1 MAYSIRLP
9 DGTLVENIPDDV
21 DPSAAKQKILS
32 AYPDI
37 GRPPVDTRKPEEL
50 GAGERLKAAGKRGIE
65 SFGEMV
71 GGLGLAKETLTGDTD
86 AARARMQGIQ
96 EQRRLEGREGS
107 KTLSAAD
114 IGRIYEEQ
122 GLLSA
127 AGKVPSYIGE
137 QLLQSAPQMAGPLAV
152 GAAASPFIT
161 PVGGAI
167 AGIATYGVQQFGN
180 FLVRQAENR
189 KDPEELE
196 LAKAA
201 MTAAGTAPIGYFA
214 DRFATG
220 LGAVGKNAGKQAA
233 AELAKRR
240 ALGEVGAGT
249 VAKEVGK
256 GALKGATVG
265 IIAEAPTEFLEQV
278 AERWQA
284 GLALDNEEAKSEYI
298 EALFGGAA
306 VGGGLGGGSRAL
318 QTYGGYRAELPEA
331 REAIAPGTTA
341 LQQAGESD
349 AGIGLDP
356 GARQLSLPG
365 IDEPGGPVGGTTATV
380 EGDVAGTQ
388 VPPSSVGAG
397 ETSQQLALDFDQQG
411 NVPPTISEETPP
423 PPPPAPPKLTEEQVA
438 TRQELI
444 DEIKKAQAFVIQESQ
459 INPDDDRIPGAIE
472 YIERLNAELRQLEG
486 KPVVAKPLAAPRF
499 PQERRPGLIEKEN
512 VVQLVDENG
521 NVLQSVEFMPR
532 KLYDLF
538 KDRPDALENL
548 VRTKRNEAY
557 NTGVLKDIE
566 KAEYLEQSAY
576 MERRPITRMESLV
589 KQAIDNK
596 DVDAIQRYLDR
607 GLPSDIRDS
616 LRKEFFTTFEA
627 LVEQGAITLPDT
639 KPLPAPSQGGFDFG
653 EADESTQRMIA
664 DNVPKAKLD
673 FAADTNRPLDAVT
686 NFLSALKPDTLAP
699 QQVTNYNAEVK
710 GMLEDLR
717 EFFGQPAKMVQG
729 RTPGSKVPDVSAELS
744 PRELQLKSAL
754 IDDFFN
760 KASITPETKKDTI
773 PEVLAKLPNMNAEE
787 QRMALSQLVNFP
799 KLNTVRG
806 IKDFRAQLDDVLTSY
821 EQYALGEE
829 TGAVPFSEKS
839 IQEMTPRIMQALT
852 ALERTP
858 TSQRTPEEKAAYIY
872 FTRKVVGADPYNMS
886 MRSAA
891 YDLGVEIDDKF
902 KGAIR
907 KGETKENAELFQ
919 KWVEENLPQQQY
931 RRFMATVKEFQ
942 RMTRRGERFAD
953 KTREAKPKRKPEVS
967 PTYVASIGRAPSG
980 KEEGFDKTA
989 TIQPGMG
996 QFTRPSSISFAP
1008 MHPAVQEFID
1018 RNDIQGALKALA
1030 GDKSNYLGRAAARL
1044 AELPLMTSV
1053 QFNGQEQLVS
1063 NYINSEFGETRTQL
1077 NKLLE
1082 AVYPELYNTAFKNK
1096 DIRDTYLALQ
1106 MLKSGKF
1113 KGVDTA
1119 PISGQIDVLLEAYE
1133 EGVYLLDTPGTYF
1146 PHLDA
1151 INLNTNLGGA
1161 SNYTFIHEVTH
1172 AATSWALNPNN
1183 FTKLTPAQQRA
1194 VGELNKLWEKA
1205 RTYTPVRYETKIV
1218 DGKEERVEVK
1228 LTKEGKERLKSMYD
1242 YGIKNLDEFVAEA
1255 MANRQFQEQ
1264 LSQIKYDGAI
1274 SFWDKFIRLISKLVG
1289 FDNVLGH
1296 TLANTHLI
1304 LQAPPALTPNAAAL
1318 ASSSKSMLSSLTGSR
1333 RVGASGAG
1341 LANMV
1346 TNAFSDRP
1354 SWAFMK
1360 ESMPFWLESLKDAT
1374 RQHFLGAFTLRQLQ
1388 DMIGHKLP
1396 QFKGFINQTETMLE
1410 DRSAILNTT
1419 SEITTKWQ
1427 KFQSNFPKLA
1437 EKLNLL
1443 MIDATVDGVD
1453 PSLTNGKSG
1462 NKPID
1467 DAWNEIGPEGQK
1479 IYNEVKSFYEK
1490 RLKEYI
1496 DVILQRKAESL
1507 RLEGVSD
1514 ANIPSHP
1521 EYMKIKDHFSQHV
1534 LKPYFPLRRFGKY
1547 WLQFGK
1553 GKDKEFYQFESSI
1566 DRNMFAAKRKKELDG
1581 SKEMDMGNNVRK
1593 MVESNIQDFE
1603 FLKDLKKMIRATE
1616 GTTKDKYQQNLEESL
1631 EQLYLMTL
1639 PDRSVRKMFL
1649 NRQGIQG
1656 MNSDM
1661 LRAFTSSAFHMAYQH
1676 SRFKHSGKLY
1686 SLIDAAR
1693 GYMDGQEPKDK
1704 KILRDYINELE
1715 KRLDFIM
1722 DPPDTGTVPAT
1733 LSNASFIWYMTAPA
1747 SALVNMLGVPAV
1759 GIPVIGARFGNAN
1772 ASKKVF
1778 EFTKKFSRAGFR
1790 DKQGDMAFP
1799 SLANKDGLLTD
1810 VQKKAYERF
1819 VADGLIDITLSHDL
1833 VGQAE
1838 APSNLYTGRGQRIMK
1853 ILSGAFHGAEKFN
1866 REVVAMSS
1874 FDLAMEYYAKPQN
1887 GGYKG
1892 DRLVDKA
1899 VEVAKEL
1906 TYRSMFDY
1914 STLNKPRYFQ
1924 SATAKVVLQFKQFSQ
1939 QMTYM
1944 LVRSAYEGFYKKFD
1958 ANERTDIGK
1967 EINATQRI
1975 NNEPEYSGDALQ
1987 KQIDKYITDL
1997 REEGKKRLMGTLGM
2011 TFLFAGTTGLP
2022 GWWALGKIV
2031 EAVNAVIGDEDE
2043 PFDFDNWFKNWA
2055 AETFGGYAGDSI
2067 SRGVVTQTLGVNLAD
2082 RMGLNDLWF
2091 RDPRKSPDEVTAVQ
2105 AFIVN
2110 LMGPSMGLL
2119 INSAQAWGQVND
2131 GHLWRAMET
2140 ASPAFAKN
2148 VFKGIRLS
2156 DTFGEGKATTIKG
2169 NVLIDDLG
2177 IGEVASQ
2184 AIGFA
2189 PERLAQKQKANIE
2202 MKTAEQDILQRRQAL
2217 LNAYFMA
2224 FDNQDSDMMERV
2236 AEKIS
2241 RFNNANPTV
2250 GIKGSNLSR
2259 SIRDK
2264 YRQRMLAQM
2273 TGGMNINKKLIGEL
2287 GGMSEYGNPNE

>member
-32 AYPDI
+32 AYPNL
-37 GRPPVDTRKPEEL
+37 GAAPSQPRVNPEEL
-50 GAGERLKAAGKRGIE
+50 GAGERLAAAGKRGIE
-65 SFGEMV
+65 SFGEML
-71 GGLGLAKETLTGDTD
+71 GGLGLAKETLTGDTE

-96 EQRRLEGREGS
+96 EQKRLEEREGS

-114 IGRIYEEQ
+114 IGRIYEKE

-201 MTAAGTAPIGYFA
+201 MTAAGTAPLGYFA

-220 LGAVGKNAGKQAA
+220 LSSIGKNAGKEAA

-240 ALGEVGAGT
+240 VLGEVGAGT

-265 IIAEAPTEFLEQV
+265 VIAEAPTEFLEQV

-284 GLALDNEEAKSEYI
+284 GLALDDEEAKSEYI

-306 VGGGLGGGSRAL
+306 VGGGLGGGSRAA
-318 QTYGGYRAELPEA
+318 QTYGGYRAELPAA
-331 REAIAPGTTA
+331 REAAAPGTTA
-341 LQQAGESD
+341 FQQAGGTD
-349 AGIGLDP
+349 AGIGLDT

-365 IDEPGGPVGGTTATV
+365 FDEPGGAAPGTTPVA
-380 EGDVAGTQ
+380 EGDVAGTA
-388 VPPSSVGAG
+388 VPPSDVGAG
-397 ETSQQLALDFDQQG
+397 EITQQLALDFDQQG
-411 NVPPTISEETPP
+411 SAPAITEEPPATVATPP
-423 PPPPAPPKLTEEQVA
+423 IPPAPPAPPKPTGSQMAEMQSLG
-438 TRQELI
+438 I
-444 DEIKKAQAFVIQESQ
+444 EIRKAQAFVNEQSE
-459 INPDDDRIPGAIE
+459 INPDDDRIP
-472 YIERLNAELRQLEG
+472 
-486 KPVVAKPLAAPRF
+486 
-499 PQERRPGLIEKEN
+499 
-512 VVQLVDENG
+512 
-521 NVLQSVEFMPR
+521 
-532 KLYDLF
+532 
-538 KDRPDALENL
+538 
-548 VRTKRNEAY
+548 
-557 NTGVLKDIE
+557 
-566 KAEYLEQSAY
+566 
-576 MERRPITRMESLV
+576 
-589 KQAIDNK
+589 
-596 DVDAIQRYLDR
+596 DAIQYIQDL
-607 GLPSDIRDS
+607 SAQ
-616 LRKEFFTTFEA
+616 LREI
-627 LVEQGAITLPDT
+627 EQQVATQVA
-639 KPLPAPSQGGFDFG
+639 KPLPAPSQGGFEFG
-653 EADESTQRMIA
+653 EADETTERSIGA
-664 DNVPKAKLD
+664 NVPKAKLN

-686 NFLSALKPDTLAP
+686 NFLGALKPDTATP
-699 QQVTNYNAEVK
+699 QQVTNYNSEVK

-729 RTPGSKVPDVSAELS
+729 RAPGVKVPDVSAELS
-744 PRELQLKSAL
+744 DRELQLKSAL

-760 KASITPETKKDTI
+760 KASVTPESASASI
-773 PEVLAKLPNMNAEE
+773 PEVLAKLPQMNAE
-787 QRMALSQLVNFP
+787 QQKMALSQLVNFP

-829 TGAVPFSEKS
+829 TGAVPFTDKS

-852 ALERTP
+852 ALEKTP
-858 TSQRTPEEKAAYIY
+858 NSQRTPEEKAAYIY

-907 KGETKENAELFQ
+907 KGETKENAELF
-919 KWVEENLPQQQY
+919 KTWVEENLPQQQY

-953 KTREAKPKRKPEVS
+953 KTRDAKPRRKPEVAS
-967 PTYVASIGRAPSG
+967 TYISSIGRAPSG
-980 KEEGFDKTA
+980 KESGFDTSA
-989 TIQPGMG
+989 EIQPGMSR
-996 QFTRPSSISFAP
+996 FIPSSPVSFAP

-1063 NYINSEFGETRTQL
+1063 NYINAEFGETRTQL
-1077 NKLLE
+1077 DKLLE
-1082 AVYPELYNTAFKNK
+1082 AVYPELYNTAFKGK
-1096 DIRDTYLALQ
+1096 GIRDTYLALQ

-1113 KGVDTA
+1113 KGVDIK
-1119 PISGQIDVLLEAYE
+1119 PIIGQIDVLLEAYE

-1172 AATSWALNPNN
+1172 AATSWALDPNN

-1205 RTYTPVRYETKIV
+1205 RDYTPARYETKLIG
-1218 DGKEERVEVK
+1218 GKEKIVEVV
-1228 LTKEGKERLKSMYD
+1228 LTKEGKARLNSMYA

-1255 MANRQFQEQ
+1255 MSNRQFQEQ
-1264 LSQIKYDGAI
+1264 LSQIKYDGAV

-1304 LQAPPALTPNAAAL
+1304 LQAPPSLTPNAAAL
-1318 ASSSKSMLSSLTGSR
+1318 SSGKAMLSALTDSR
-1333 RVGASGAG
+1333 KVGDSGAG
-1341 LANMV
+1341 IARMV
-1346 TNAFSDRP
+1346 SNTFTNRP
-1354 SWAFMK
+1354 SWDFMK
-1360 ESMPFWLESLKDAT
+1360 ESMPFWLDSLNDAT

-1396 QFKGFINQTETMLE
+1396 QFKGFISQTEKMLE

-1437 EKLNLL
+1437 ETLNLL
-1443 MIDATVDGVD
+1443 MIDATVDGID

-1462 NKPID
+1462 NGPID
-1467 DAWNEIGPEGQK
+1467 AAWNKIGPEGQQ

-1496 DVILQRKAESL
+1496 EVILQRKAESL

-1514 ANIPSHP
+1514 ANIPNHP
-1521 EYMKIKDHFSQHV
+1521 EYVKIKDHFSQHV
-1534 LKPYFPLRRFGKY
+1534 LKPYFPLRRFGRY

-1553 GKDKEFYQFESSI
+1553 GKDKEFYQFESAI
-1566 DRNMFAAKRKKELDG
+1566 DRNMFASKRKEELKG
-1581 SKEMDMGNNVRK
+1581 TKEMDMGNNVRK

-1686 SLIDAAR
+1686 SLVDAAR

-1704 KILRDYINELE
+1704 KVLRDYINELE

-1722 DPPDTGTVPAT
+1722 DPPDTGTIPAT

-1772 ASKKVF
+1772 AAKKVF
-1778 EFTKKFSRAGFR
+1778 EFTKKFSKAGFR

-1799 SLANKDGLLTD
+1799 SLSNKAGLLSPL
-1810 VQKKAYERF
+1810 QQKAYDQF

-1838 APSNLYTGRGQRIMK
+1838 APSNLYTGRGQRVMK

-1892 DRLVDKA
+1892 DKLVGKA
-1899 VEVAKEL
+1899 IEVAKEL

-1939 QMTYM
+1939 QMSYM
-1944 LVRSAYEGFYKKFD
+1944 LARSAYEGFYKEFD

-1967 EINATQRI
+1967 EINATQRL

-1997 REEGKKRLMGTLGM
+1997 RVEGKKRLMGTMGM
-2011 TFLFAGTTGLP
+2011 TFLFAGATGLP
-2022 GWWALGKIV
+2022 GWWALGKTM
-2031 EAVNAVIGDEDE
+2031 EALNAVFGDEDE
-2043 PFDFDNWFKNWA
+2043 ADKPFDFTNWFKNWA
-2055 AETFGGYAGDSI
+2055 AETFGGYVGDSI

-2091 RDPRKSPDEVTAVQ
+2091 RDARNSPDEVTAFQ
-2105 AFIVN
+2105 AFLVN
-2110 LMGPSMGLL
+2110 LMGPSVGLGV
-2119 INSAQAWGQVND
+2119 NAMQAWGQIKD
-2131 GHLWRAMET
+2131 GHLWRGAET
-2140 ASPAFAKN
+2140 ASPAIIKN
-2148 VFKGIRLS
+2148 ALKGIRLS
-2156 DTFGEGKATTIKG
+2156 DTFGDGKATTIRG
-2169 NVLIDDLG
+2169 NVLVDDLG

-2189 PERLAQKQKANIE
+2189 PERVAQRQKANIE
-2202 MKTAEQDILQRRQAL
+2202 MKSAEQDILQKRQSL

-2224 FDNQDSDMMERV
+2224 FDNQDSDMLERV
-2236 AEKIS
+2236 SDKIS
-2241 RFNNANPTV
+2241 RFNRSNPAV

-2264 YRQRMLAQM
+2264 YRQRMIAQL
-2273 TGGMNINKKLIGEL
+2273 TGGMNINKKLISDL
-2287 GGMSEYGNPNE
+2287 GGMAEYGNPNE

>member
-32 AYPDI
+32 AYPNI
-37 GRPPVDTRKPEEL
+37 GAAPPQPRVNPEEL
-50 GAGERLKAAGKRGIE
+50 GAGERLAAAGKRGIE
-65 SFGEMV
+65 SFGEML
-71 GGLGLAKETLTGDTD
+71 GGLGLAKETLTGDTE

-96 EQRRLEGREGS
+96 EQKRLEEREGS

-114 IGRIYEEQ
+114 IGRIYEKE

-152 GAAASPFIT
+152 GAATSPFLT
-161 PVGGAI
+161 PVGGTI

-201 MTAAGTAPIGYFA
+201 ITAGTTAPFGYFA
-214 DRFATG
+214 DRFAAG
-220 LGAVGKNAGKQAA
+220 ISSIGKNAGKEAA

-240 ALGEVGAGT
+240 VLGEVGAGT

-265 IIAEAPTEFLEQV
+265 VIAEAPTEFLEQV

-284 GLALDNEEAKSEYI
+284 GLALDDEEAKSEYI

-306 VGGGLGGGSRAL
+306 VGGGLGGGSRAA
-318 QTYGGYRAELPEA
+318 QTYGGYRAELPAA
-331 REAIAPGTTA
+331 REAAAPGTTA
-341 LQQAGESD
+341 LQQAGGTD
-349 AGIGLDP
+349 AGIGLDT

-365 IDEPGGPVGGTTATV
+365 FDESGGAAPGTTPVA
-380 EGDVAGTQ
+380 EGDVAGTEI
-388 VPPSSVGAG
+388 PPSDVGTGKAT
-397 ETSQQLALDFDQQG
+397 EQFTLDFDQQG
-411 NVPPTISEETPP
+411 SAPAISEETPAAVTTP
-423 PPPPAPPKLTEEQVA
+423 PVSETAPPVSPPAPPKLIEEQIA
-438 TRQELI
+438 TRQELVAK
-444 DEIKKAQAFVIQESQ
+444 IKEAQAFVIEESQ

-472 YIERLNAELRQLEG
+472 YIERLNAELKQLEAS
-486 KPVVAKPLAAPRF
+486 PAVA
-499 PQERRPGLIEKEN
+499 
-512 VVQLVDENG
+512 
-521 NVLQSVEFMPR
+521 
-532 KLYDLF
+532 
-538 KDRPDALENL
+538 
-548 VRTKRNEAY
+548 
-557 NTGVLKDIE
+557 
-566 KAEYLEQSAY
+566 
-576 MERRPITRMESLV
+576 
-589 KQAIDNK
+589 
-596 DVDAIQRYLDR
+596 
-607 GLPSDIRDS
+607 
-616 LRKEFFTTFEA
+616 
-627 LVEQGAITLPDT
+627 

-653 EADESTQRMIA
+653 QADETTERSIA
-664 DNVPKAKLD
+664 DNIPRAKLN

-686 NFLSALKPDTLAP
+686 NFLSALKPDTATP
-699 QQVTNYNAEVK
+699 QQVTNYNSEVK

-729 RTPGSKVPDVSAELS
+729 RAPGVKVPDVSAELS
-744 PRELQLKSAL
+744 GRELQLKSAL

-760 KASITPETKKDTI
+760 KASVTPESASASI
-773 PEVLAKLPNMNAEE
+773 PEVLAKLPQMNAE
-787 QRMALSQLVNFP
+787 QQKMALSQLVNFP

-829 TGAVPFSEKS
+829 TGAVPFTDKS

-852 ALERTP
+852 TLEKTP
-858 TSQRTPEEKAAYIY
+858 SSQRTPEEKAAYIY

-907 KGETKENAELFQ
+907 KGETKENAELF
-919 KWVEENLPQQQY
+919 KTWVEENLPQQQY

-953 KTREAKPKRKPEVS
+953 KTRDTKPRRKPEVAS
-967 PTYVASIGRAPSG
+967 TYVSSISRAPSG
-980 KEEGFDKTA
+980 KEQGFDRSS
-989 TIQPGMG
+989 IVQPGMG
-996 QFTRPSSISFAP
+996 QFTRPGFISFAP

-1030 GDKSNYLGRAAARL
+1030 GDKSTYLGRAAARL
-1044 AELPLMTSV
+1044 AELPLTTSV

-1063 NYINSEFGETRTQL
+1063 NYINAEFGDTRTQL
-1077 NKLLE
+1077 DKLLE
-1082 AVYPELYNTAFKNK
+1082 AVYPELYNTAFKDK
-1096 DIRDTYLALQ
+1096 GIRDTYLALQ

-1119 PISGQIDVLLEAYE
+1119 PIIGQIDVLLEAYE

-1172 AATSWALNPNN
+1172 AATSWALNPDN

-1205 RTYTPVRYETKIV
+1205 RDYTPTRYETKII
-1218 DGKEERVEVK
+1218 DGKEKIVEVV
-1228 LTKEGKERLKSMYD
+1228 LSKEGKARLNSMYA

-1255 MANRQFQEQ
+1255 MSNRQFQEQ
-1264 LSQIKYDGAI
+1264 LSQIKYDGAV

-1304 LQAPPALTPNAAAL
+1304 LQAPPSLTPNATAL
-1318 ASSSKSMLSSLTGSR
+1318 SSGKAMLSALTDSR
-1333 RVGASGAG
+1333 KVGNSGAG
-1341 LANMV
+1341 IARMV
-1346 TNAFSDRP
+1346 SNTFTNRP
-1354 SWAFMK
+1354 SWDFMK
-1360 ESMPFWLESLKDAT
+1360 ESMPFWLDSLKDAT

-1396 QFKGFINQTETMLE
+1396 QFKGFINQTEKMLE

-1437 EKLNLL
+1437 ETLNLL
-1443 MIDATVDGVD
+1443 MIDATVDGID

-1462 NKPID
+1462 NGPID
-1467 DAWNEIGPEGQK
+1467 AAWNKIGPEGQQ

-1496 DVILQRKAESL
+1496 EVILQRKAESL

-1514 ANIPSHP
+1514 ANIPNHP
-1521 EYMKIKDHFSQHV
+1521 EYVKIKDHFSQHV
-1534 LKPYFPLRRFGKY
+1534 LKPYFPLRRFGRY

-1553 GKDKEFYQFESSI
+1553 GKDKEFYQFESAI
-1566 DRNMFAAKRKKELDG
+1566 DRNMFASKRKEELKG
-1581 SKEMDMGNNVRK
+1581 TKEMDMGNNVRK

-1676 SRFKHSGKLY
+1676 SRFKHSAKLY
-1686 SLIDAAR
+1686 SLVDAAR

-1704 KILRDYINELE
+1704 KVLRDYINELE

-1722 DPPDTGTVPAT
+1722 DPPDTGTIPST

-1772 ASKKVF
+1772 AAKKVF
-1778 EFTKKFSRAGFR
+1778 EFTKKFSKAGFR
-1790 DKQGDMAFP
+1790 DKQGDLAFP
-1799 SLANKDGLLTD
+1799 SLSNKAGLLSL
-1810 VQKKAYERF
+1810 VQQKAYDQF

-1838 APSNLYTGRGQRIMK
+1838 APSNLYTGRGQRMMK

-1892 DRLVDKA
+1892 DKLVGKA
-1899 VEVAKEL
+1899 IEVAKEL

-1944 LVRSAYEGFYKKFD
+1944 LARSAYEGFYKEFD

-1997 REEGKKRLMGTLGM
+1997 RVEGKKRLMGTLGM
-2011 TFLFAGTTGLP
+2011 TFLFAGATGLP
-2022 GWWALGKIV
+2022 GWWALGKTM
-2031 EAVNAVIGDEDE
+2031 EALNAVFGDEDE
-2043 PFDFDNWFKNWA
+2043 ADKPFDFNNWFKNWA
-2055 AETFGGYAGDSI
+2055 AETFGGYVGDSI

-2091 RDPRKSPDEVTAVQ
+2091 RDARNSPDEVTAFQ
-2105 AFIVN
+2105 AFLVN
-2110 LMGPSMGLL
+2110 LMGPSVGLGVNAMEAL
-2119 INSAQAWGQVND
+2119 KQVKD
-2131 GHLWRAMET
+2131 GHLWRGAET
-2140 ASPAFAKN
+2140 ASPAIIKN
-2148 VFKGIRLS
+2148 ALKGIRLS
-2156 DTFGEGKATTIKG
+2156 DTFGDGKATTIRG
-2169 NVLIDDLG
+2169 NVLVDDLG

-2189 PERLAQKQKANIE
+2189 PERVAQRQKANIE
-2202 MKTAEQDILQRRQAL
+2202 MKTAEQEILQKRQSL

-2224 FDNQDSDMMERV
+2224 FDNQDSDMLERV
-2236 AEKIS
+2236 SDKIS
-2241 RFNNANPTV
+2241 RFNRSNPAV

-2264 YRQRMLAQM
+2264 YRQRMIAQL
-2273 TGGMNINKKLIGEL
+2273 TGGMNINKKLMSDL
-2287 GGMSEYGNPNE
+2287 GGMAEYGNPDQ

>member
-1 MAYSIRLP
+1 MANLNELFAALQKADAAGNTEDARQLASIIRQQGLGAEALP
-9 DGTLVENIPDDV
+9 QAQPRVN
-21 DPSAAKQKILS
+21 
-32 AYPDI
+32 
-37 GRPPVDTRKPEEL
+37 PEEL

-65 SFGEMV
+65 SFGEML
-71 GGLGLAKETLTGDTD
+71 GGLGLAKETLTGDTE

-96 EQRRLEGREGS
+96 EQKRLEEREGS

-114 IGRIYEEQ
+114 IGRIYEKE

-152 GAAASPFIT
+152 GAATSPFLT

-201 MTAAGTAPIGYFA
+201 MTAAGTAPLGYFA
-214 DRFATG
+214 DRFAAG
-220 LGAVGKNAGKQAA
+220 LGSVGKNAGKEAV

-240 ALGEVGAGT
+240 VLGEVGAGT

-284 GLALDNEEAKSEYI
+284 GLALDDEEAKSEYI

-306 VGGGLGGGSRAL
+306 VGGGLGGGSRAA
-318 QTYGGYRAELPEA
+318 QTYGGYRAELPAA
-331 REAIAPGTTA
+331 REAAAPGTTA
-341 LQQAGESD
+341 LQQAGGTD
-349 AGIGLDP
+349 AGIGLDT

-365 IDEPGGPVGGTTATV
+365 FDEAGGAAPGTPPVV
-380 EGDVAGTQ
+380 EGDVAGTA
-388 VPPSSVGAG
+388 VPPSDVGAG
-397 ETSQQLALDFDQQG
+397 EVTQQLALDFAEPPKQEIKDE
-411 NVPPTISEETPP
+411 VPPA
-423 PPPPAPPKLTEEQVA
+423 PPAPPKLTEAQVA
-438 TRQELI
+438 TREDLVAK
-444 DEIKKAQAFVIQESQ
+444 IKAAQVFVNEQSE

-486 KPVVAKPLAAPRF
+486 KPAVAKPLAAPPQTNKNIRVYENGAYTKEKDEYGNPKASINFTEIVPSNSLYDAFYEDF
-499 PQERRPGLIEKEN
+499 PQFAKGSMDGAIFVHSLNSNERQKGYGN
-512 VVQLVDENG
+512 QLVDATIDVANQR
-521 NVLQSVEFMPR
+521 NKPVFLIPQSGGEMSNEQLRDWYGRKGFKDYGEFMM
-532 KLYDLF
+532 
-538 KDRPDALENL
+538 
-548 VRTKRNEAY
+548 Y
-557 NTGVLKDIE
+557 NPAV
-566 KAEYLEQSAY
+566 A
-576 MERRPITRMESLV
+576 
-589 KQAIDNK
+589 
-596 DVDAIQRYLDR
+596 
-607 GLPSDIRDS
+607 
-616 LRKEFFTTFEA
+616 
-627 LVEQGAITLPDT
+627 
-639 KPLPAPSQGGFDFG
+639 KPLAAPSQGGFDFG
-653 EADESTQRMIA
+653 EADETTQRSLGA
-664 DNVPKAKLD
+664 NVPKAKLN

-686 NFLSALKPDTLAP
+686 NFLSALKPDTATP
-699 QQVTNYNAEVK
+699 QQVTNYNSEVK

-729 RTPGSKVPDVSAELS
+729 RAPGAKVPDVSAELS
-744 PRELQLKSAL
+744 DRELQLKSAL

-760 KASITPETKKDTI
+760 KASVTPESASASI
-773 PEVLAKLPNMNAEE
+773 PEVLAKLPQMNAE
-787 QRMALSQLVNFP
+787 QQKMALSQLVNFP

-829 TGAVPFSEKS
+829 TGAVPFTDKS
-839 IQEMTPRIMQALT
+839 IQEMTPRIMQALA

-858 TSQRTPEEKAAYIY
+858 SSQRTPEEKAAYIY

-907 KGETKENAELFQ
+907 KGETKENAELFK

-953 KTREAKPKRKPEVS
+953 KTRDTKPRRKPEVS

-980 KEEGFDKTA
+980 KEEGFDRTA
-989 TIQPGMG
+989 TVQPGMG
-996 QFTRPSSISFAP
+996 QFTRPGFISFAP

-1030 GDKSNYLGRAAARL
+1030 GDKSSYLGRAAARL

-1063 NYINSEFGETRTQL
+1063 NYINAEFGETRTQL

-1082 AVYPELYNTAFKNK
+1082 AVYPELYDTAFKNK

-1172 AATSWALNPNN
+1172 AATSWALNPEN

-1205 RTYTPVRYETKIV
+1205 RDYTPARYETKII
-1218 DGKEERVEVK
+1218 DGKEKIVEIK
-1228 LTKEGKERLKSMYD
+1228 LNKESKERLNSMYA

-1255 MANRQFQEQ
+1255 MSNRQFQKQ
-1264 LSQIKYDGAI
+1264 LAQIKYDGAI

-1304 LQAPPALTPNAAAL
+1304 LQAPPSLTPNASAL
-1318 ASSSKSMLSSLTGSR
+1318 SASKSMLSSLTGSR
-1333 RVGASGAG
+1333 KVGDSGAG
-1341 LANMV
+1341 IARMV
-1346 TNAFSDRP
+1346 SNTFTNRP
-1354 SWAFMK
+1354 SWDFMK
-1360 ESMPFWLESLKDAT
+1360 ESMPFWLDSLKDAT

-1396 QFKGFINQTETMLE
+1396 QFKGFINQTEKMLE
-1410 DRSAILNTT
+1410 DRSSILNTT

-1437 EKLNLL
+1437 ETLNLL
-1443 MIDATVDGVD
+1443 MIDATVDGID

-1462 NKPID
+1462 NGPID
-1467 DAWNEIGPEGQK
+1467 TAWNAIGAEGQE
-1479 IYNEVKSFYEK
+1479 IYNDVKKFYEK

-1496 DVILQRKAESL
+1496 EVILQRKAESL

-1514 ANIPSHP
+1514 ANIPNHP
-1521 EYMKIKDHFSQHV
+1521 EYVKIKDHFSQHV

-1566 DRNMFAAKRKKELDG
+1566 DRNMFAAKRKKELNG

-1676 SRFKHSGKLY
+1676 SRFKHSAKLY
-1686 SLIDAAR
+1686 SLVDAAR

-1704 KILRDYINELE
+1704 KVLRDYINELE

-1722 DPPDTGTVPAT
+1722 DPPDTGTIPST

-1772 ASKKVF
+1772 AAKKVF
-1778 EFTKKFSRAGFR
+1778 EFTKKFSKAGFR

-1799 SLANKDGLLTD
+1799 SLSNKAGLLSPL
-1810 VQKKAYERF
+1810 QQKAYDQF

-1838 APSNLYTGRGQRIMK
+1838 APSNLYTGRGQRVMK

-1892 DRLVDKA
+1892 DKLVSKA

-1944 LVRSAYEGFYKKFD
+1944 LARSAYEGFYKEFD

-1997 REEGKKRLMGTLGM
+1997 RIEGKKRLMGTLGM
-2011 TFLFAGTTGLP
+2011 TFLFAGATGLP
-2022 GWWALGKIV
+2022 GWWALGKTM
-2031 EAVNAVIGDEDE
+2031 EALNAVFGDEDE
-2043 PFDFDNWFKNWA
+2043 ADKPFDFTNWFKNWA
-2055 AETFGGYAGDSI
+2055 AETFGGYVGDSI

-2091 RDPRKSPDEVTAVQ
+2091 RDARNSPDEVTAFQ
-2105 AFIVN
+2105 AFLVN
-2110 LMGPSMGLL
+2110 LMGPSVGLGVNAMEAL
-2119 INSAQAWGQVND
+2119 KQVKD
-2131 GHLWRAMET
+2131 GHLWRGAET
-2140 ASPAFAKN
+2140 ASPAIIKN
-2148 VFKGIRLS
+2148 ALKGIRLS
-2156 DTFGEGKATTIKG
+2156 DTFGDGKATTIRG
-2169 NVLIDDLG
+2169 NVLVDDLG

-2189 PERLAQKQKANIE
+2189 PERVAQRQKANIE
-2202 MKTAEQDILQRRQAL
+2202 MKTAEQDILQKRQSL

-2224 FDNQDSDMMERV
+2224 FDNQDSDMLERV
-2236 AEKIS
+2236 SEKIS
-2241 RFNNANPTV
+2241 RFNKSNPAV

-2264 YRQRMLAQM
+2264 YRQRMIAQL
-2273 TGGMNINKKLIGEL
+2273 TGGMNINKKLISDL
-2287 GGMSEYGNPNE
+2287 GGMAEYGNPNE

>member
-1 MAYSIRLP
+1 MAIRAELFDGTILEFP
-9 DGTLVENIPDDV
+9 DGT
-21 DPSAAKQKILS
+21 DPSIIQSTAKRLTDERVAA
-32 AYPDI
+32 AP
-37 GRPPVDTRKPEEL
+37 RPNVKPEEL
-50 GAGERLKAAGKRGIE
+50 GAGERLKAAGKRGLE

-71 GGLGLAKETLTGDTD
+71 GGLGLAKETLTGDTE
-86 AARARMQGIQ
+86 AARSRMQGIQ
-96 EQRRLEGREGS
+96 AQKRFEERQGS

-137 QLLQSAPQMAGPLAV
+137 QLLQSAPQMATPIAV
-152 GAAASPFIT
+152 GAAASPFLT

-180 FLVRQAENR
+180 FLVRQAENK

-201 MTAAGTAPIGYFA
+201 LTAGGTAPLGYFV
-214 DRFATG
+214 DRFTLG
-220 LGAVGKNAGKQAA
+220 LGSAGKSAGKEA
-233 AELAKRR
+233 LAELAKRR
-240 ALGEVGAGT
+240 IAGEVGAGA
-249 VAKEVGK
+249 VAKEVGGK
-256 GALKGATVG
+256 ALKGASLG
-265 IIAEAPTEFLEQV
+265 IVAEAPTEVLEQL

-284 GLALDNEEAKSEYI
+284 GLPLTDEEAKREYT
-298 EALFGGAA
+298 EAFFGAAA
-306 VGGGLGGGSRAL
+306 VGGALGGGSRAA
-318 QTYGGYRAELPEA
+318 QTYGGYRAELPAA

-365 IDEPGGPVGGTTATV
+365 IDEAGGPVGGTTATV

-397 ETSQQLALDFDQQG
+397 ETSQQLALDFG
-411 NVPPTISEETPP
+411 TPPTQEVVDAV
-423 PPPPAPPKLTEEQVA
+423 PPAPPIPPTPPQLTPEQTA
-438 TRQELI
+438 TKQELI
-444 DEIKKAQAFVIQESQ
+444 AEIRDAQAYVREISE
-459 INPDDDRIPGAIE
+459 INPEDDRIPGAIQH
-472 YIERLNAELRQLEG
+472 IQKLDAQLRELEG
-486 KPVVAKPLAAPRF
+486 KPAVAKPLGAPRASNQNVGVFENGAYTREKDAYGFPKASVNFTEIAPGKSLYEEFYRDF
-499 PQERRPGLIEKEN
+499 PQFKKGSMDGAIFIHSLNSNERQKGYANQVMDATIDMADERNKPIFLVPQSGGGMSNE
-512 VVQLVDENG
+512 QLRAWYGRKGFKDYG
-521 NVLQSVEFMPR
+521 EFMMYTP
-532 KLYDLF
+532 
-538 KDRPDALENL
+538 A
-548 VRTKRNEAY
+548 VA
-557 NTGVLKDIE
+557 
-566 KAEYLEQSAY
+566 
-576 MERRPITRMESLV
+576 
-589 KQAIDNK
+589 
-596 DVDAIQRYLDR
+596 
-607 GLPSDIRDS
+607 
-616 LRKEFFTTFEA
+616 
-627 LVEQGAITLPDT
+627 
-639 KPLPAPSQGGFDFG
+639 KPLPAPTQGGFDFG
-653 EADESTQRMIA
+653 EADESTQRMVA
-664 DNVPKAKLD
+664 DTIPKAKLD

-773 PEVLAKLPNMNAEE
+773 PEVLAKLPNMTAEE

-829 TGAVPFSEKS
+829 AGAVPFTDKS

-858 TSQRTPEEKAAYIY
+858 SSQRTPEEKAAYIY
-872 FTRKVVGADPYNMS
+872 FTRKVVGSDPYNMS

-967 PTYVASIGRAPSG
+967 STYVTSISRAPSG
-980 KEEGFDKTA
+980 KESGFDSGS
-989 TIQPGMG
+989 IIPPGMS

-1030 GDKSNYLGRAAARL
+1030 GDKSSYLGRAAARL

-1063 NYINSEFGETRTQL
+1063 NYIDAEFGETRTQL

-1082 AVYPELYNTAFKNK
+1082 AVYPELYNTAFKDK
-1096 DIRDTYLALQ
+1096 DIRGTYMALQ

-1113 KGVDTA
+1113 KGVDTG
-1119 PISGQIDVLLEAYE
+1119 PIIGQIDTLLEAYE

-1172 AATSWALNPNN
+1172 AATSWALDPNN
-1183 FTKLTPAQQRA
+1183 FTKLSSAQQKA
-1194 VGELNKLWEKA
+1194 VSELNKLWEKA
-1205 RTYTPVRYETKIV
+1205 RTHTPVVFDENGKVKILSPT
-1218 DGKEERVEVK
+1218 GKA
-1228 LTKEGKERLKSMYD
+1228 RLKSMYD
-1242 YGIKNLDEFVAEA
+1242 YGIKNIDEFVAEA
-1255 MANRQFQEQ
+1255 MSNRQFQEQ
-1264 LSQIKYDGAI
+1264 LAQIKYDGTVSI
-1274 SFWDKFIRLISKLVG
+1274 WDKFIRLISKLVG

-1318 ASSSKSMLSSLTGSR
+1318 SASSKSMLSALGGTRKTGD
-1333 RVGASGAG
+1333 AGAG
-1341 LANMV
+1341 LARAVAN
-1346 TNAFSDRP
+1346 TFTERP
-1354 SWAFMK
+1354 TWAFMK
-1360 ESMPFWLESLKDAT
+1360 ESMPLWLDSLKDAT

-1396 QFKGFINQTETMLE
+1396 QFKGFINQSEKMLE
-1410 DRSAILNTT
+1410 DRSNILNTT
-1419 SEITTKWQ
+1419 SEITTNWQ
-1427 KFQSNFPKLA
+1427 KFQKNFPKLA
-1437 EKLNLL
+1437 EKLNFL
-1443 MIDATVDGVD
+1443 MIDATVDGID
-1453 PSLTNGKSG
+1453 PSLTNGKTG
-1462 NKPID
+1462 NKNID
-1467 DAWNEIGPEGQK
+1467 DAWKDIGPEGQK
-1479 IYNEVKSFYEK
+1479 IYNEVKKFYEN
-1490 RLKEYI
+1490 RLKDYI
-1496 DVILQRKAESL
+1496 STILERKADSL
-1507 RLEGVSD
+1507 RGEGVSD
-1514 ANIPSHP
+1514 ADIPNHP
-1521 EYMKIKDHFSQHV
+1521 EYIKIRDHFSKHV

-1566 DRNMFAAKRKKELDG
+1566 DRNMFAAKRKKELNG

-1639 PDRSVRKMFL
+1639 PDQSVRKMFL

-1676 SRFKHSGKLY
+1676 SRFKHSASLY
-1686 SLIDAAR
+1686 SLVDAAR
-1693 GYMDGQEPKDK
+1693 GYMDGQDAKDK
-1704 KILRDYINELE
+1704 KVLRDYINELE

-1722 DPPDTGTVPAT
+1722 DPPDTGTIPST
-1733 LSNASFIWYMTAPA
+1733 LSNISFAWYMTAPA

-1790 DKQGDMAFP
+1790 DKQGEMAFP

-1810 VQKKAYERF
+1810 VQKKAYDRF
-1819 VADGLIDITLSHDL
+1819 VADGLIDITLAHDL

-1838 APSNLYTGRGQRIMK
+1838 APSNIYTGRGQRIMRV
-1853 ILSGAFHGAEKFN
+1853 LSGAFHGAEKFN

-1892 DRLVDKA
+1892 DKLIDKA

-1944 LVRSAYEGFYKKFD
+1944 LARSAYEGFYKKFD

-1967 EINATQRI
+1967 EINATQRL
-1975 NNEPEYSGDALQ
+1975 NGEPEYKGDALQ
-1987 KQIDKYITDL
+1987 KQIDKYIAEM
-1997 REEGKKRLMGTLGM
+1997 RKEGKSRLMGTLGM
-2011 TFLFAGTTGLP
+2011 TFLFAGATGLP
-2022 GWWALGKIV
+2022 GWWALGKTM
-2031 EAVNAVIGDEDE
+2031 EALNAVFGDEDE
-2043 PFDFDNWFKNWA
+2043 ADKPFDWDNWFKNWA
-2055 AETFGGYAGDSI
+2055 SETFGGYVGDSI

-2091 RDPRKSPDEVTAVQ
+2091 RDPRKSPDEVTALQ

-2110 LMGPSMGLL
+2110 LMGPSVGLL
-2119 INSAQAWGQVND
+2119 VTSAQALQQVND
-2131 GHLWRAMET
+2131 GYLWRGMET
-2140 ASPAFAKN
+2140 ATPAVIKN
-2148 VFKGIRLS
+2148 ALKGIRLS
-2156 DTFGEGKATTIKG
+2156 DTFGEGKATTLKG
-2169 NVLIDDLG
+2169 NVLVDDLG

-2202 MKTAEQDILQRRQAL
+2202 MKTAEQDILQKRQSL
-2217 LNAYFMA
+2217 MNAYFMA
-2224 FDNQDSDMMERV
+2224 FDNQDADMLTRV
-2236 AEKIS
+2236 SEKIM
-2241 RFNNANPTV
+2241 RFNKSNPAV
-2250 GIKGSNLSR
+2250 GIRGSNLSR
-2259 SIRDK
+2259 SVRDK
-2264 YRQRMLAQM
+2264 YRQRLIAQL
-2273 TGGMNINKKLIGEL
+2273 TGGMNINKKLISDL
-2287 GGMSEYGNPNE
+2287 GGMAEYGNTD

>member
-21 DPSAAKQKILS
+21 DPSAAKQKILA
-32 AYPDI
+32 AYPNI
-37 GRPPVDTRKPEEL
+37 GAAPPQPRVNPEEL
-50 GAGERLKAAGKRGIE
+50 GAGERLQAAGKRGLE

-71 GGLGLAKETLTGDTD
+71 GGLGLAKETLTGDTE

-96 EQRRLEGREGS
+96 EQKRLEEREGS

-114 IGRIYEEQ
+114 IGRIYEKD

-127 AGKVPSYIGE
+127 AGKIPSYIGE
-137 QLLQSAPQMAGPLAV
+137 QVLQSAPQMAAPLAV
-152 GAAASPFIT
+152 GAAVSPFIT

-189 KDPEELE
+189 KNPEELE

-201 MTAAGTAPIGYFA
+201 MTAAGTAPLGYFA
-214 DRFATG
+214 DRFAIG
-220 LGAVGKNAGKQAA
+220 IGSIGKNAGKEAV

-249 VAKEVGK
+249 VAKEVGR

-265 IIAEAPTEFLEQV
+265 IIAEAPTELLEQA

-284 GLALDNEEAKSEYI
+284 GLALDDEEAKSEYI

-306 VGGGLGGGSRAL
+306 VGGGLGGGSRAA
-318 QTYGGYRAELPEA
+318 QTYGGYRAELPAA

-341 LQQAGESD
+341 FQQAGGTD
-349 AGIGLDP
+349 AGIGLDT

-365 IDEPGGPVGGTTATV
+365 FDEPGGAAPGTTPVA
-380 EGDVAGTQ
+380 EGDVAGTA
-388 VPPSSVGAG
+388 VPPSDVGAG
-397 ETSQQLALDFDQQG
+397 KTTEQFTLDLEPQTDFLTWLESKGIQESDIGSDKEYNMLQEAWKSETAG
-411 NVPPTISEETPP
+411 KPAGVTPPTPPAPPIP

-444 DEIKKAQAFVIQESQ
+444 GKIKEAQAFVIEQSQ
-459 INPDDDRIPGAIE
+459 INPDDDRIPGAIQT
-472 YIERLNAELRQLEG
+472 IEQLDAELKQLE
-486 KPVVAKPLAAPRF
+486 AAPA
-499 PQERRPGLIEKEN
+499 
-512 VVQLVDENG
+512 V
-521 NVLQSVEFMPR
+521 
-532 KLYDLF
+532 
-538 KDRPDALENL
+538 A
-548 VRTKRNEAY
+548 
-557 NTGVLKDIE
+557 
-566 KAEYLEQSAY
+566 
-576 MERRPITRMESLV
+576 
-589 KQAIDNK
+589 
-596 DVDAIQRYLDR
+596 
-607 GLPSDIRDS
+607 
-616 LRKEFFTTFEA
+616 
-627 LVEQGAITLPDT
+627 
-639 KPLPAPSQGGFDFG
+639 KPLPAPSQGGFEFG
-653 EADESTQRMIA
+653 EADETTQRSVGENI
-664 DNVPKAKLD
+664 PKAKLN

-686 NFLSALKPDTLAP
+686 NFLGALKPDTATP
-699 QQVTNYNAEVK
+699 QQITNYNSEVK

-729 RTPGSKVPDVSAELS
+729 RAPGVKVPDVSAELS
-744 PRELQLKSAL
+744 DKELQLKSAL

-760 KASITPETKKDTI
+760 KASITPEANKDTI
-773 PEVLAKLPNMNAEE
+773 PEVLAKLPQMNAE
-787 QRMALSQLVNFP
+787 QQKMALSQLVNFP

-806 IKDFRAQLDDVLTSY
+806 IKDFRAQLDDVLTNY

-829 TGAVPFSEKS
+829 TGAVPFTDKS
-839 IQEMTPRIMQALT
+839 IQEMTPRIMQALA

-858 TSQRTPEEKAAYIY
+858 NSQRTPEEKAAYIY

-891 YDLGVEIDDKF
+891 YDLGVDIDDKF

-907 KGETKENAELFQ
+907 KGETKENAELFN
-919 KWVEENLPQQQY
+919 KWVEENLPQQQH

-953 KTREAKPKRKPEVS
+953 KTRDKKPRRKLEVAS
-967 PTYVASIGRAPSG
+967 TYITSIGRAPSG
-980 KEEGFDKTA
+980 DESGFDTRA
-989 TIQPGMG
+989 QIQPGMSR
-996 QFTRPSSISFAP
+996 FVPSSPVSFAP

-1030 GDKSNYLGRAAARL
+1030 GDKSSYLGRAAARL

-1063 NYINSEFGETRTQL
+1063 NYINAEFGETRTQL
-1077 NKLLE
+1077 DKLLE
-1082 AVYPELYNTAFKNK
+1082 AVYPELYNTAFKDK

-1113 KGVDTA
+1113 KDVDIE
-1119 PISGQIDVLLEAYE
+1119 PIIGQIDVLLEAYE

-1172 AATSWALNPNN
+1172 AATSWALNPEN
-1183 FTKLTPAQQRA
+1183 FTKLTTAQQRA

-1205 RTYTPVRYETKIV
+1205 RDYTPTRYETKII
-1218 DGKEERVEVK
+1218 DGKEKIVESV
-1228 LTKEGKERLKSMYD
+1228 LTKEGKARLNSMYA

-1255 MANRQFQEQ
+1255 MSNRQFQEQ
-1264 LSQIKYDGAI
+1264 LSQIKYDSAI
-1274 SFWDKFIRLISKLVG
+1274 SFWDKFIRLISKLIG

-1304 LQAPPALTPNAAAL
+1304 LQAPPSLTPNAAAL
-1318 ASSSKSMLSSLTGSR
+1318 SSGKAMLSALGGSR
-1333 RVGASGAG
+1333 KVGDAGAG
-1341 LANMV
+1341 IARMV
-1346 TNAFSDRP
+1346 SNTFTNRP
-1354 SWAFMK
+1354 SWDFMK
-1360 ESMPFWLESLKDAT
+1360 ESMPFWLDSLKDAT

-1396 QFKGFINQTETMLE
+1396 QFKGFISQTEKMLE
-1410 DRSAILNTT
+1410 DRSNILNTT
-1419 SEITTKWQ
+1419 SEITSMWQ

-1437 EKLNLL
+1437 ETLNLL

-1467 DAWNEIGPEGQK
+1467 DAWNAIGPEGQK
-1479 IYNEVKSFYEK
+1479 IYGEVKKFYEK
-1490 RLKEYI
+1490 RLQEYI

-1507 RLEGVSD
+1507 RLDGINEAD
-1514 ANIPSHP
+1514 IASHP
-1521 EYMKIKDHFSQHV
+1521 EYVKIKDHFSQHV

-1566 DRNMFAAKRKKELDG
+1566 DRNMFAAKRKKELNG

-1693 GYMDGQEPKDK
+1693 AYMDGQDAKDK
-1704 KILRDYINELE
+1704 NILRDYINELE

-1722 DPPDTGTVPAT
+1722 DPPDTGTIPST
-1733 LSNASFIWYMTAPA
+1733 LSNASFLWYMTAPA

-1772 ASKKVF
+1772 AAKKVF
-1778 EFTKKFSRAGFR
+1778 EFTKKFSKAGFR
-1790 DKQGDMAFP
+1790 DKQGDLAFP
-1799 SLANKDGLLTD
+1799 SLANKDGLLNP
-1810 VQKKAYERF
+1810 VQQKAYDQF
-1819 VADGLIDITLSHDL
+1819 VADGLIDITLAHDL

-1838 APSNLYTGRGQRIMK
+1838 SPSNLYTGRGQRAMK

-1874 FDLAMEYYAKPQN
+1874 FDLAMEHYAKPQN

-1892 DRLVDKA
+1892 DKLVQKSI
-1899 VEVAKEL
+1899 EVAKEL

-1944 LVRSAYEGFYKKFD
+1944 LARSAYEGFYQKFD
-1958 ANERTDIGK
+1958 ANERTDIGN
-1967 EINATQRI
+1967 EINATQRA

-1987 KQIDKYITDL
+1987 KQIDKYITDM
-1997 REEGKKRLMGTLGM
+1997 RVEGKKRLMGTLGM

-2022 GWWALGKIV
+2022 GWWALGMTM
-2031 EAVNAVIGDEDE
+2031 EALNAVFGDEDE
-2043 PFDFDNWFKNWA
+2043 ADQPFDFDNWFKNWA

-2091 RDPRKSPDEVTAVQ
+2091 RDSRKSPDEVTWLQGKLVD
-2105 AFIVN
+2105 
-2110 LMGPSMGLL
+2110 LMGPSIGLGVT
-2119 INSAQAWGQVND
+2119 AMQALGQLND
-2131 GHLWRAMET
+2131 GHIWRAMET
-2140 ASPAFAKN
+2140 ASPAVIKN
-2148 VFKGIRLS
+2148 ALKGIRLS
-2156 DTFGEGKATTIKG
+2156 DTFGDGKATTIKG
-2169 NVLIDDLG
+2169 NVLVDDLG

-2189 PERLAQKQKANIE
+2189 PERVAQRQKANIE
-2202 MKTAEQDILQRRQAL
+2202 MKSAEQEILQKRQSL

-2224 FDNQDSDMMERV
+2224 FDNQDSDMLERV
-2236 AEKIS
+2236 SEKIS
-2241 RFNNANPTV
+2241 RFNRSNPAV

-2264 YRQRMLAQM
+2264 YRQRMIAQL
-2273 TGGMNINKKLIGEL
+2273 TGGMNINKKLISDL
-2287 GGMSEYGNPNE
+2287 GGMAEYGNPYE

>member
-1 MAYSIRLP
+1 ML
-9 DGTLVENIPDDV
+9 
-21 DPSAAKQKILS
+21 
-32 AYPDI
+32 
-37 GRPPVDTRKPEEL
+37 
-50 GAGERLKAAGKRGIE
+50 
-65 SFGEMV
+65 
-71 GGLGLAKETLTGDTD
+71 GGLGLAKETLTGDTE

-96 EQRRLEGREGS
+96 EQKRLEEREGS

-114 IGRIYEEQ
+114 IGRIYEKE

-161 PVGGAI
+161 PIGGAI

-201 MTAAGTAPIGYFA
+201 ITAGTTAPFGYFA
-214 DRFATG
+214 DRFAAG
-220 LGAVGKNAGKQAA
+220 ISSIGKNAGKEAV

-240 ALGEVGAGT
+240 VLGEVGAGT

-265 IIAEAPTEFLEQV
+265 VIAEAPTEFLEQV

-284 GLALDNEEAKSEYI
+284 GLALDDEEAKSEYI

-306 VGGGLGGGSRAL
+306 VGGGLGGGSRAA
-318 QTYGGYRAELPEA
+318 QTYGGYRAELPAA
-331 REAIAPGTTA
+331 REAAAPGTTA
-341 LQQAGESD
+341 FQQAGGTD
-349 AGIGLDP
+349 AGIGLDT

-365 IDEPGGPVGGTTATV
+365 FDEPGGAAPGTTPVA
-380 EGDVAGTQ
+380 EGDVAGTA
-388 VPPSSVGAG
+388 VPPSDVGAG
-397 ETSQQLALDFDQQG
+397 EVTQQLALDFDQQG
-411 NVPPTISEETPP
+411 STPAITEEPPAAVATPP
-423 PPPPAPPKLTEEQVA
+423 IPPAPPAPPKLTEEQVA

-444 DEIKKAQAFVIQESQ
+444 DKIKEAQAFVIQQSE
-459 INPDDDRIPGAIE
+459 INPEDDRIPGAIE
-472 YIERLNAELRQLEG
+472 RIQQLDAELKQLE
-486 KPVVAKPLAAPRF
+486 AAPT
-499 PQERRPGLIEKEN
+499 I
-512 VVQLVDENG
+512 
-521 NVLQSVEFMPR
+521 
-532 KLYDLF
+532 
-538 KDRPDALENL
+538 A
-548 VRTKRNEAY
+548 
-557 NTGVLKDIE
+557 
-566 KAEYLEQSAY
+566 
-576 MERRPITRMESLV
+576 
-589 KQAIDNK
+589 
-596 DVDAIQRYLDR
+596 
-607 GLPSDIRDS
+607 
-616 LRKEFFTTFEA
+616 
-627 LVEQGAITLPDT
+627 

-653 EADESTQRMIA
+653 EADETTERSIGA
-664 DNVPKAKLD
+664 NVPKAKLN

-686 NFLSALKPDTLAP
+686 NFLSALKPDTATP
-699 QQVTNYNAEVK
+699 QQVTNYNSEVK

-729 RTPGSKVPDVSAELS
+729 RAPGVKVPDVSAELS
-744 PRELQLKSAL
+744 DRELQLKSAL

-760 KASITPETKKDTI
+760 KASVTPESASASI
-773 PEVLAKLPNMNAEE
+773 PEVLTKLPQMNAE
-787 QRMALSQLVNFP
+787 QQKMALSQLVNFP

-829 TGAVPFSEKS
+829 TGAVPFTDKS

-852 ALERTP
+852 VLEKTP
-858 TSQRTPEEKAAYIY
+858 SSQRTPEEKAAYIY

-907 KGETKENAELFQ
+907 KGETKENAELF
-919 KWVEENLPQQQY
+919 KTWVEENLPQQQY

-953 KTREAKPKRKPEVS
+953 KTRDAKPRRKPEVAS
-967 PTYVASIGRAPSG
+967 TYISSIGRAPSG
-980 KEEGFDKTA
+980 KESGFDTSA
-989 TIQPGMG
+989 EIQPGMSR
-996 QFTRPSSISFAP
+996 FIPSSPVSFAP

-1063 NYINSEFGETRTQL
+1063 NYINAEFGETRTQL
-1077 NKLLE
+1077 DKLLE
-1082 AVYPELYNTAFKNK
+1082 AVYPELYNTAFKGK
-1096 DIRDTYLALQ
+1096 GIRDTYLALQ

-1119 PISGQIDVLLEAYE
+1119 PIIGQIDVLLEAYE

-1172 AATSWALNPNN
+1172 AATSWALDPNN
-1183 FTKLTPAQQRA
+1183 FNKLTSAQQRA
-1194 VGELNKLWEKA
+1194 VSELNKLWEKA
-1205 RTYTPVRYETKIV
+1205 RDYTPTRYETKIV
-1218 DGKEERVEVK
+1218 DGKEKIVEVV
-1228 LTKEGKERLKSMYD
+1228 LTKEGKARLNSMYA

-1255 MANRQFQEQ
+1255 MSNRQFQEQ
-1264 LSQIKYDGAI
+1264 LSQIKYDGAV

-1304 LQAPPALTPNAAAL
+1304 LQAPPSLTPNAAAL
-1318 ASSSKSMLSSLTGSR
+1318 SSGKAMLSSLTGSR
-1333 RVGASGAG
+1333 KVGDAGAG
-1341 LANMV
+1341 IARMV
-1346 TNAFSDRP
+1346 SNTFTNRP
-1354 SWAFMK
+1354 SWDFMK
-1360 ESMPFWLESLKDAT
+1360 ESMPFWLDSLKDAT

-1396 QFKGFINQTETMLE
+1396 QFKGFISQTEKMLE

-1443 MIDATVDGVD
+1443 MIDATVDGID

-1462 NKPID
+1462 NGPID
-1467 DAWNEIGPEGQK
+1467 AAWNAIGTDGQE
-1479 IYNEVKSFYEK
+1479 IYNEVKKFYEK
-1490 RLKEYI
+1490 RLQEYI

-1507 RLEGVSD
+1507 RLEGISD
-1514 ANIPSHP
+1514 ANIPNHP
-1521 EYMKIKDHFSQHV
+1521 EYVKIKDHFSQHV
-1534 LKPYFPLRRFGKY
+1534 LKPYFPLRRFGRY

-1553 GKDKEFYQFESSI
+1553 GKDKEFYQFESAI
-1566 DRNMFAAKRKKELDG
+1566 DRNMFASKRKEELKG
-1581 SKEMDMGNNVRK
+1581 TKEMDMGNNVRK

-1676 SRFKHSGKLY
+1676 SRFKHSSKLY
-1686 SLIDAAR
+1686 SLVDAAR
-1693 GYMDGQEPKDK
+1693 GYMDGQDAKDK
-1704 KILRDYINELE
+1704 NILRDYINELE
-1715 KRLDFIM
+1715 KRLNFIM
-1722 DPPDTGTVPAT
+1722 DPPDTGTIPAT

-1772 ASKKVF
+1772 AAKKVF
-1778 EFTKKFSRAGFR
+1778 EFTKKFSKAGFR

-1799 SLANKDGLLTD
+1799 SLSNKAGLLSPL
-1810 VQKKAYERF
+1810 QQKAYDQF

-1838 APSNLYTGRGQRIMK
+1838 APSNLYTGRGQRMMK

-1892 DRLVDKA
+1892 DKLVGKA
-1899 VEVAKEL
+1899 IEVAKEL

-1924 SATAKVVLQFKQFSQ
+1924 SATAKVVLQFKQFAQ

-1944 LVRSAYEGFYKKFD
+1944 LARSAYEGFYKEFD

-1967 EINATQRI
+1967 EINATQRL

-1997 REEGKKRLMGTLGM
+1997 RVEGKKRLMGTMGM

-2022 GWWALGKIV
+2022 GWWALGKTM
-2031 EAVNAVIGDEDE
+2031 EALNAVFGDEDE
-2043 PFDFDNWFKNWA
+2043 ADKPFDFTNWFKNWA
-2055 AETFGGYAGDSI
+2055 AETFGGYVGDSI

-2091 RDPRKSPDEVTAVQ
+2091 RDARNSPDEVTAFQ
-2105 AFIVN
+2105 AFLVN
-2110 LMGPSMGLL
+2110 LMGPSVGLGV
-2119 INSAQAWGQVND
+2119 NAMQAWGQIKD
-2131 GHLWRAMET
+2131 GHLWRGAET
-2140 ASPAFAKN
+2140 ASPAIIKN
-2148 VFKGIRLS
+2148 ALKGIRLS
-2156 DTFGEGKATTIKG
+2156 DTFGDGKATTIRG
-2169 NVLIDDLG
+2169 NVLVDDLG

-2184 AIGFA
+2184 TIGFA
-2189 PERLAQKQKANIE
+2189 PERVAQRQKANIE
-2202 MKTAEQDILQRRQAL
+2202 MKSAEQDILQKRQSL

-2224 FDNQDSDMMERV
+2224 FDNQDSDMLERV
-2236 AEKIS
+2236 SDKIS
-2241 RFNNANPTV
+2241 RFNRSNPAV

-2264 YRQRMLAQM
+2264 YRQRMIAQL
-2273 TGGMNINKKLIGEL
+2273 TGGMNINKKLISDL
-2287 GGMSEYGNPNE
+2287 GGMSEYGNPYE

>member
-1 MAYSIRLP
+1 MAIRAELFDGTILEFP
-9 DGTLVENIPDDV
+9 DGT
-21 DPSAAKQKILS
+21 DPSIIQSTAKRLTDERVAS
-32 AYPDI
+32 AP
-37 GRPPVDTRKPEEL
+37 RPNVKPEEL

-71 GGLGLAKETLTGDTD
+71 GGLGLAKETLTGDTE
-86 AARARMQGIQ
+86 AARSRMQGIQ
-96 EQRRLEGREGS
+96 AQKQLEERQGS

-114 IGRIYEEQ
+114 IGRIYEQQ

-127 AGKVPSYIGE
+127 AGKLPSYIGE
-137 QLLQSAPQMAGPLAV
+137 QILQSAPQMAGPLAV
-152 GAAASPFIT
+152 GAATSPFLT
-161 PVGGAI
+161 PVGGAV

-201 MTAAGTAPIGYFA
+201 MTAAGTAPLGYFA

-220 LGAVGKNAGKQAA
+220 LSGVGKNAGKQAV
-233 AELAKRR
+233 AELAKRK
-240 ALGEVGAGT
+240 ALGEAGAGA

-256 GALKGATVG
+256 GAFKGATVG
-265 IIAEAPTEFLEQV
+265 VIAEAPTEFLESV

-284 GLALDNEEAKSEYI
+284 GLSLDNEEAKNEYI

-306 VGGGLGGGSRAL
+306 VGGGLGGGSRAA
-318 QTYGGYRAELPEA
+318 QTYGGYRAELPAA

-365 IDEPGGPVGGTTATV
+365 IDEPGGPVGGTTTTA

-397 ETSQQLALDFDQQG
+397 EVTQQLALDFAT
-411 NVPPTISEETPP
+411 PPTQEVVDEV
-423 PPPPAPPKLTEEQVA
+423 PPAPPIPPQLTPEQTA
-438 TRQELI
+438 TKQELI

-499 PQERRPGLIEKEN
+499 PQERRPGLVEKEN

-627 LVEQGAITLPDT
+627 LVEQGVITLPDT

-953 KTREAKPKRKPEVS
+953 KTREAKPKRKPEVAS
-967 PTYVASIGRAPSG
+967 TYIASISRAPSG
-980 KEEGFDKTA
+980 DESGFDTRA
-989 TIQPGMG
+989 EIQPGMSR
-996 QFTRPSSISFAP
+996 FVPSSPVSFAP

-1030 GDKSNYLGRAAARL
+1030 GDKSSYLGRAAARL

-1096 DIRDTYLALQ
+1096 DIRGTYMALQ

-1113 KGVDTA
+1113 KGVDTG
-1119 PISGQIDVLLEAYE
+1119 PIIGQIDTLLEAYE

-1172 AATSWALNPNN
+1172 AATSWALDPNN
-1183 FTKLTPAQQRA
+1183 FTKLSSAQQKA
-1194 VGELNKLWEKA
+1194 VSELNKLWEKA
-1205 RTYTPVRYETKIV
+1205 RTHTPVVFDEN
-1218 DGKEERVEVK
+1218 GKVK
-1228 LTKEGKERLKSMYD
+1228 VLSPTGKARLKSMYD

-1264 LSQIKYDGAI
+1264 LAQIKYDGTVSI
-1274 SFWDKFIRLISKLVG
+1274 WDKFIRLISKLIG

-1318 ASSSKSMLSSLTGSR
+1318 SASSKSMLSSLGGTRKTGDAGS
-1333 RVGASGAG
+1333 G
-1341 LANMV
+1341 LARAVAN
-1346 TNAFSDRP
+1346 TFTERP

-1360 ESMPFWLESLKDAT
+1360 DSMPLWLDSLKDAT

-1396 QFKGFINQTETMLE
+1396 QFKGFINQSEKMLE
-1410 DRSAILNTT
+1410 DRSSILNTT
-1419 SEITTKWQ
+1419 SEITTNWQ
-1427 KFQSNFPKLA
+1427 KFQKNFPKLA
-1437 EKLNLL
+1437 EKLNFL
-1443 MIDATVDGVD
+1443 MIDATVDGID
-1453 PSLTNGKSG
+1453 PSLTNGKTG
-1462 NKPID
+1462 NKNID
-1467 DAWNEIGPEGQK
+1467 DAWKDIGPEGQK
-1479 IYNEVKSFYEK
+1479 IYNEVKKFYEN
-1490 RLKEYI
+1490 RLKDYI
-1496 DVILQRKAESL
+1496 NTILERKADSL
-1507 RLEGVSD
+1507 RGEGVSD
-1514 ANIPSHP
+1514 ADIPNHP
-1521 EYMKIKDHFSQHV
+1521 EYIKIRDHFSKHV

-1553 GKDKEFYQFESSI
+1553 GKDKEFYQFESAI
-1566 DRNMFAAKRKKELDG
+1566 DRNMFAAKRKKELNS

-1639 PDRSVRKMFL
+1639 PDQSVRKMFL

-1676 SRFKHSGKLY
+1676 SRFKHSASLY
-1686 SLIDAAR
+1686 SLVDAAR
-1693 GYMDGQEPKDK
+1693 GYMDGQDAKDK
-1704 KILRDYINELE
+1704 KVLRDYINELE

-1722 DPPDTGTVPAT
+1722 DPPDTGTIPST
-1733 LSNASFIWYMTAPA
+1733 LSNISFAWYMTAPA

-1810 VQKKAYERF
+1810 VQKKAYDRF
-1819 VADGLIDITLSHDL
+1819 VADGLIDITLAHDL

-1838 APSNLYTGRGQRIMK
+1838 APSNIYTGRGQRIMRV
-1853 ILSGAFHGAEKFN
+1853 LSGAFHGAEKFN

-1892 DRLVDKA
+1892 DKLIDKA

-1944 LVRSAYEGFYKKFD
+1944 LARSAYEGFYKKFD

-1967 EINATQRI
+1967 EINATQRL
-1975 NNEPEYSGDALQ
+1975 NGEAEYKGDALQ
-1987 KQIDKYITDL
+1987 KQIDKYISEM
-1997 REEGKKRLMGTLGM
+1997 RKEGKSRLMGTLGM

-2022 GWWALGKIV
+2022 GWWALGKLM
-2031 EAVNAVIGDEDE
+2031 EALNAVFGDEDE
-2043 PFDFDNWFKNWA
+2043 ADKPFDWDNWFKNWA
-2055 AETFGGYAGDSI
+2055 SETFGGYVGDSI

-2110 LMGPSMGLL
+2110 LMGPSMGLV
-2119 INSAQAWGQVND
+2119 INSAQALQQVND
-2131 GHLWRAMET
+2131 GYLWRGMET
-2140 ASPAFAKN
+2140 ASPAFVKN
-2148 VFKGIRLS
+2148 ALKGVRLS
-2156 DTFGEGKATTIKG
+2156 DTFGEGKATTLKG
-2169 NVLIDDLG
+2169 NVLVDDLG

-2202 MKTAEQDILQRRQAL
+2202 MKTAEQDILQKRQSL
-2217 LNAYFMA
+2217 MNAYFMA
-2224 FDNQDSDMMERV
+2224 FDNQDADMLTRV
-2236 AEKIS
+2236 SEKIM
-2241 RFNNANPTV
+2241 RFNKSNPAV
-2250 GIKGSNLSR
+2250 GIRGSNLSR
-2259 SIRDK
+2259 SVRDK
-2264 YRQRMLAQM
+2264 YRQRLIAQL
-2273 TGGMNINKKLIGEL
+2273 TGGMNINKKLISDL

>member
-1 MAYSIRLP
+1 MAIRAELFDGTILEFP
-9 DGTLVENIPDDV
+9 DGT
-21 DPSAAKQKILS
+21 DPSIIQSTAKRLTDERVAAT
-32 AYPDI
+32 P
-37 GRPPVDTRKPEEL
+37 RPNVKPEEL

-71 GGLGLAKETLTGDTD
+71 GGLGLAKETLTGDTE
-86 AARARMQGIQ
+86 AARSRMQGIQ
-96 EQRRLEGREGS
+96 AQKRFEERQGS

-137 QLLQSAPQMAGPLAV
+137 QLLQSAPQMATPIAV
-152 GAAASPFIT
+152 GAAASPFLT

-180 FLVRQAENR
+180 FLVRQAENK

-201 MTAAGTAPIGYFA
+201 LTAGGTAPLGYFV
-214 DRFATG
+214 DRFTLG
-220 LGAVGKNAGKQAA
+220 LGSAGKSAGKEA
-233 AELAKRR
+233 LAELAKRR
-240 ALGEVGAGT
+240 IAGEVGAGA
-249 VAKEVGK
+249 VAKEVGGK
-256 GALKGATVG
+256 ALKGASLG
-265 IIAEAPTEFLEQV
+265 IVAEAPTEVLEQL

-284 GLALDNEEAKSEYI
+284 GLPLTDEEAKREYT
-298 EALFGGAA
+298 EAFFGAAA
-306 VGGGLGGGSRAL
+306 VGGALGGGSRAA
-318 QTYGGYRAELPEA
+318 QTYGGYRAELPAA

-365 IDEPGGPVGGTTATV
+365 IDEAGGPVGGTTATV
-380 EGDVAGTQ
+380 EGDVAGTEI
-388 VPPSSVGAG
+388 PPSSVGAG
-397 ETSQQLALDFDQQG
+397 ETSQQLALDFGTPPTQEITTPPTQEVTTSPTQEITDE
-411 NVPPTISEETPP
+411 VPPVPP
-423 PPPPAPPKLTEEQVA
+423 IPPAPPQLTTEQK
-438 TRQELI
+438 TIQQELI
-444 DEIKKAQAFVIQESQ
+444 AEIRDAQAYVREISE
-459 INPDDDRIPGAIE
+459 INPEDDRIPGAIQH
-472 YIERLNAELRQLEG
+472 IQKLDAQLRELEST
-486 KPVVAKPLAAPRF
+486 PVVAKPL
-499 PQERRPGLIEKEN
+499 
-512 VVQLVDENG
+512 
-521 NVLQSVEFMPR
+521 
-532 KLYDLF
+532 
-538 KDRPDALENL
+538 
-548 VRTKRNEAY
+548 
-557 NTGVLKDIE
+557 
-566 KAEYLEQSAY
+566 
-576 MERRPITRMESLV
+576 
-589 KQAIDNK
+589 
-596 DVDAIQRYLDR
+596 
-607 GLPSDIRDS
+607 
-616 LRKEFFTTFEA
+616 
-627 LVEQGAITLPDT
+627 
-639 KPLPAPSQGGFDFG
+639 PAPTQGGFDFG
-653 EADESTQRMIA
+653 EADESTQRMVA
-664 DNVPKAKLD
+664 DTIPKAKLD

-773 PEVLAKLPNMNAEE
+773 PEVLAKLPNMTAEE

-829 TGAVPFSEKS
+829 AGAVPFTDKS

-858 TSQRTPEEKAAYIY
+858 SSQRTPEEKAAYIY
-872 FTRKVVGADPYNMS
+872 FTRKVVGSDPYNMS

-967 PTYVASIGRAPSG
+967 STYVTSISRAPSG
-980 KEEGFDKTA
+980 KESGFDSGS
-989 TIQPGMG
+989 IIPPGMS

-1030 GDKSNYLGRAAARL
+1030 GDKSSYLGRAAARL

-1063 NYINSEFGETRTQL
+1063 NYIDAEFGETRTQL

-1082 AVYPELYNTAFKNK
+1082 AVYPELYNTAFKDK
-1096 DIRDTYLALQ
+1096 DIRGTYMALQ

-1113 KGVDTA
+1113 KGVDTG
-1119 PISGQIDVLLEAYE
+1119 PIIGQIDTLLEAYE

-1172 AATSWALNPNN
+1172 AATSWALNPEN

-1205 RTYTPVRYETKIV
+1205 RTHTPVVFDENGKVKILSPT
-1218 DGKEERVEVK
+1218 GKA
-1228 LTKEGKERLKSMYD
+1228 RLKSMYD
-1242 YGIKNLDEFVAEA
+1242 YGIKNIDEFVAEA
-1255 MANRQFQEQ
+1255 MSNRQFQEQ
-1264 LSQIKYDGAI
+1264 LAQIKYDGTVSI
-1274 SFWDKFIRLISKLVG
+1274 WDKFIRLISKLVG

-1318 ASSSKSMLSSLTGSR
+1318 SASSKSMLSALGGTRKTGD
-1333 RVGASGAG
+1333 AGAG
-1341 LANMV
+1341 LARAVAN
-1346 TNAFSDRP
+1346 TFTERP
-1354 SWAFMK
+1354 TWAFMK
-1360 ESMPFWLESLKDAT
+1360 ESMPLWLDSLKDAT

-1396 QFKGFINQTETMLE
+1396 QFKGFINQSEKMLE
-1410 DRSAILNTT
+1410 DRSNILNTT
-1419 SEITTKWQ
+1419 SEITTNWQ
-1427 KFQSNFPKLA
+1427 KFQKNFPKLA
-1437 EKLNLL
+1437 EKLNFL
-1443 MIDATVDGVD
+1443 MIDATVDGID
-1453 PSLTNGKSG
+1453 PSLTNGKTG
-1462 NKPID
+1462 NKNID
-1467 DAWNEIGPEGQK
+1467 DAWKDIGPEGQK
-1479 IYNEVKSFYEK
+1479 IYNEVKKFYEN
-1490 RLKEYI
+1490 RLKDYI
-1496 DVILQRKAESL
+1496 STILERKADSL
-1507 RLEGVSD
+1507 RGEGVSD
-1514 ANIPSHP
+1514 ADIPNHP
-1521 EYMKIKDHFSQHV
+1521 EYIKIKDHFSKHV

-1566 DRNMFAAKRKKELDG
+1566 DRNMFAAKRKKELNG

-1639 PDRSVRKMFL
+1639 PDQSVRKMFL

-1676 SRFKHSGKLY
+1676 SRFKHSASLY
-1686 SLIDAAR
+1686 SLVDAAR
-1693 GYMDGQEPKDK
+1693 GYMDGQDAKDK
-1704 KILRDYINELE
+1704 KVLRDYINELE

-1722 DPPDTGTVPAT
+1722 DPPDTGTIPST
-1733 LSNASFIWYMTAPA
+1733 LSNISFAWYMTAPA

-1790 DKQGDMAFP
+1790 DKQGEMAFP

-1810 VQKKAYERF
+1810 VQKKAYDRF
-1819 VADGLIDITLSHDL
+1819 VADGLIDITLAHDL

-1838 APSNLYTGRGQRIMK
+1838 APSNIYTGRGQRIMRV
-1853 ILSGAFHGAEKFN
+1853 LSGAFHGAEKFN

-1892 DRLVDKA
+1892 DKLIDKA

-1944 LVRSAYEGFYKKFD
+1944 LARSAYEGFYKKFD

-1967 EINATQRI
+1967 EINATQRL
-1975 NNEPEYSGDALQ
+1975 NGELEYKGDALQ
-1987 KQIDKYITDL
+1987 KQIDKYIAEM
-1997 REEGKKRLMGTLGM
+1997 RKEGKSRLMGTLGM
-2011 TFLFAGTTGLP
+2011 TFLFAGATGLP
-2022 GWWALGKIV
+2022 GWWALGKTM
-2031 EAVNAVIGDEDE
+2031 EALNAVFGDEDE
-2043 PFDFDNWFKNWA
+2043 ADKPFDWDNWFKNWA
-2055 AETFGGYAGDSI
+2055 SETFGGYVGDSI

-2091 RDPRKSPDEVTAVQ
+2091 RDPRKSPDEVTALQ

-2110 LMGPSMGLL
+2110 LMGPSVGLL
-2119 INSAQAWGQVND
+2119 VTSAQALQQVND
-2131 GHLWRAMET
+2131 GYLWRGMET
-2140 ASPAFAKN
+2140 ATPAVIKN
-2148 VFKGIRLS
+2148 ALKGIRLS
-2156 DTFGEGKATTIKG
+2156 DTFGEGKATTLKG
-2169 NVLIDDLG
+2169 NVLVDDLG

-2202 MKTAEQDILQRRQAL
+2202 MKTAEQDILQKRQSL
-2217 LNAYFMA
+2217 MNAYFMA
-2224 FDNQDSDMMERV
+2224 FDSQDADMLARV
-2236 AEKIS
+2236 SEKIM
-2241 RFNNANPTV
+2241 RFNTSNPAV
-2250 GIKGSNLSR
+2250 GIRGSNLSR
-2259 SIRDK
+2259 SVRDK
-2264 YRQRMLAQM
+2264 YRQRLIAQL
-2273 TGGMNINKKLIGEL
+2273 TGGMNINKKLISDL
-2287 GGMSEYGNPNE
+2287 GGMAEYGNTD